1 MRRGT
6 LKPKQLGAIKLL
18 AAGVPAYQ
26 VAERLEVSTMTIYR
40 WRQLVHF
47 DEKLHTVA
55 YSGLEEIAKK
65 MNAATITAVETL
77 QEAMCDMR
85 EPVTTRMKAALGVL
99 STTASVNGMLEKSLQ
114 HRVGDFD
121 LRKRINFSEPLF
133 SYDSCGNRIIIKRRR
148 RNAKTPDVIDV

>member
-1 MRRGT
+1 MKRET

-18 AAGVPAYQ
+18 ASGVPAYQ
-26 VAERLEVSTMTIYR
+26 VAEQLEVSTMTIHR
-40 WRQLVHF
+40 WRQLPGF
-47 DEKLHTVA
+47 SETLQTVA

-85 EPVTTRMKAALGVL
+85 EPVTLRMKAALGVL
-99 STTASVNGMLEKSLQ
+99 STTASVNGMLEKGLQ

-121 LRKRINFSEPLF
+121 MRQRFSGQAF
-133 SYDSCGNRIIIKRRR
+133 SYDSGGNRIIIRRST
-148 RNAKTPDVIDV
+148 AKLGHAVPV